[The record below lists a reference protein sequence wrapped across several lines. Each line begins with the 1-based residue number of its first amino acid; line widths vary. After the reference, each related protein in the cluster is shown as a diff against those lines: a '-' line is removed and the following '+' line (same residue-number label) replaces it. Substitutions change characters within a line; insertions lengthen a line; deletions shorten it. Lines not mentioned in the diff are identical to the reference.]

1 MFKYQIYFMPVSKHL
16 NNKIVDMVTAFY
28 TRISKTDIR
37 NGSVSNSINN
47 QAGLLYEASKK
58 LNIDTDNI
66 QIFIDDGYSGRSSRR
81 PAFRKLIA
89 NTILGNINT
98 ILVKDFSR
106 FSREHI
112 LISEFLEKIF
122 PKYNTRFISVT
133 DRYDS
138 INGNTNMSVPFKNL
152 FNEYYC
158 NDISRKVKTS
168 LSARKEAGK
177 FCTANVPFG
186 YKIIQGADSPE
197 VIINIEEALIVKKI
211 FSLAGTGLNCRMIA
225 DILNSE
231 NCFAGRKSSG
241 WDASYIWSILNNPF
255 YTGLNVWHK
264 YETPSYRINQPL
276 RLPKNCWKTSKG
288 RHDAIICSELYNK
301 INCSFPKSSPKGKR
315 HIFHGITKC
324 GTCHKALCYDRRK
337 KGYLCCNH
345 CGSGE
350 IKKIQTDML
359 YNICLEKIQEEFF
372 KQDIPSA
379 QYSLFINSL
388 NCNNSLFYKELLLH
402 NFIKKIEIGSK
413 SNIVI
418 YWNFNIT

>member
-1 MFKYQIYFMPVSKHL
+1 M
-16 NNKIVDMVTAFY
+16 DMATAFY
-28 TRISKTDIR
+28 TRISKTDR
-37 NGSVSNSINN
+37 KNGSASNSINN
-47 QAGLLYEASKK
+47 QTGLLYESAKQ

-66 QIFIDDGYSGRSSRR
+66 QIFTDDGYSGRSSQR

-89 NTILGNINT
+89 NAVLGNINT

-122 PKYNTRFISVT
+122 PKYNIRFISVT

-138 INGNTNMSVPFKNL
+138 IDGSTNMSIPFKNL

-158 NDISRKVKTS
+158 NDISRKVKAS
-168 LSARKEAGK
+168 LAARKEAGK

-186 YKIIQGADSPE
+186 YKIIQGTDGPE
-197 VIINIEEALIVKKI
+197 IIVNTEEALIVKRI
-211 FSLAGTGLNCRMIA
+211 FSLAATGLNCRMIA
-225 DILNSE
+225 DMLNNE
-231 NCFAGRKSSG
+231 KCFAGRKSSV
-241 WDASYIWSILNNPF
+241 WDASYIWSVINNPF

-276 RLPKNCWKTSKG
+276 RLPKNCWKTSNG

-301 INCSFPKSSPKGKR
+301 VNCKPVKSPPKGKR

-324 GTCHKALCYDRRK
+324 KTCHKALCYDRRK

-345 CGSGE
+345 CGTGE
-350 IKKIQTDML
+350 IKKIQADML
-359 YNICLEKIQEEFF
+359 YNICLEKIQAEFS
-372 KQDIPSA
+372 KHEVSSA
-379 QYSLFINSL
+379 WYNLFINSL
-388 NCNNSLFYKELLLH
+388 NYNNSLFYKELLLH
-402 NFIKKIEIGSK
+402 NFIKKIEIGDK
-413 SNIVI
+413 NNIII
-418 YWNFNIT
+418 YWNFNISH

>member
-1 MFKYQIYFMPVSKHL
+1 MC
-16 NNKIVDMVTAFY
+16 
-28 TRISKTDIR
+28 IR
-37 NGSVSNSINN
+37 DS
-47 QAGLLYEASKK
+47 
-58 LNIDTDNI
+58 
-66 QIFIDDGYSGRSSRR
+66 
-81 PAFRKLIA
+81 
-89 NTILGNINT
+89 
-98 ILVKDFSR
+98 

-168 LSARKEAGK
+168 LSARKEAGI

-186 YKIIQGADSPE
+186 YKIIQGTDGPE
-197 VIINIEEALIVKKI
+197 VIVNTEEALIVKKI
-211 FSLAGTGLNCRMIA
+211 FSLAGTGLNCRTIA
-225 DILNSE
+225 GILNNE
-231 NCFAGRKSSG
+231 KCFSGRKSSS

-264 YETPSYRINQPL
+264 YETPSYRINQPV
-276 RLPKNCWKTSKG
+276 RLPKNYWKTSKG
-288 RHDAIICSELYNK
+288 RHNAIICSEQYSK
-301 INCSFPKSSPKGKR
+301 INSKPVKSTPKGKR

-324 GTCHKALCYDRRK
+324 QTCHKALCYDRRK

-345 CGSGE
+345 CGHGE
-350 IKKIQTDML
+350 IKKIQADIL
-359 YNICLEKIQEEFF
+359 YNICLDKIQEEFF
-372 KQDIPSA
+372 KQKISSCK
-379 QYSLFINSL
+379 YNLFINSL

-402 NFIKKIEIGSK
+402 NFIKKIEIGNK
-413 SNIVI
+413 NNIDI
-418 YWNFNIT
+418 YWNFNIN

>member
-1 MFKYQIYFMPVSKHL
+1 MPVSKHL
-16 NNKIVDMVTAFY
+16 SNKIVDMVTAFY

-276 RLPKNCWKTSKG
+276 RLPKNYWKTSKG
-288 RHDAIICSELYNK
+288 RHNAIICSEQYSK
-301 INCSFPKSSPKGKR
+301 INSKPVKSTPKGKR

-324 GTCHKALCYDRRK
+324 QTCHKALCYDRRK

-345 CGSGE
+345 CGHGE
-350 IKKIQTDML
+350 IKKIQADIL
-359 YNICLEKIQEEFF
+359 YNICLDKIQEEFF
-372 KQDIPSA
+372 KQKISSCK
-379 QYSLFINSL
+379 YNLFINSL

-402 NFIKKIEIGSK
+402 NFIKKIEIGNK
-413 SNIVI
+413 NNIDI
-418 YWNFNIT
+418 YWNFNIN